1 MTRRPWL
8 ERRQRTHVRL
18 AAGLVAAALTL
29 LGCAASGLLA
39 PAAPRPQI
47 PGPMST
53 PSPATAPVGA
63 PVAFQ
68 GFDLLGEA
76 VISARLTIAG
86 VPVGGLSGITYDAE
100 LDLYYAISDDPA
112 SKGPARFYTLDI
124 DLSGASLDSTDVEVV
139 AVTELRDRNGAPFV
153 EMTLDLEAIAL
164 TPERTLYVSSEGQA
178 DQGVGPFLR
187 EYELDGSYLRDL
199 PVPRKFRPRAGER
212 TGIRHNLGFESVALD
227 ARRNYFYTA
236 TENALWQDGPAA
248 DVGVAS
254 PSRILRLD
262 RTSGRPMAEYV
273 YMVEPVGDAPPG
285 IDDFRTRG
293 LVDLLALDDSHL
305 LTLER
310 AYTQGVGNVVEL
322 FLVSL
327 EGATD
332 VRRWKSLEGKS
343 YRPVTKTSVLPLEAL
358 GLELDNLEGLTFGP
372 RLPDGRRSLVLVA
385 DNNFSPRQ
393 RNQILAFA
401 LEERQLTPSLIQG
414 SGHRS
419 PLEGAWVREVPGTV
433 TSPAA
438 RGRGFWMQ
446 GAGDR
451 DDTTSD
457 ALFVLPAGE
466 ADASPGDV
474 VLVDGLVRETGF
486 PGGLTV
492 TSLEDARFVIVER
505 GARLPSPVVIAT
517 SAAGGTSGARVL
529 PRQID
534 DDGLEIFEPTD
545 DAIDFFESLEGMRVA
560 ISSPTVVGPTTRFG
574 EFAVVGDDLT
584 GDDVIRSPTGGLVAS
599 SAATYPQP
607 FLVVPR
613 PGTEAPEVAV
623 GDRLDDSITGVIDY
637 AFGTFRILGGVLPEP
652 TAALH
657 PPPRTA
663 AAAATPTTDHALL
676 IATYNVENLSGRSGP
691 EKYQRLARSITG
703 PLGSPDIVALQE
715 IQDDTGPEDDGT
727 VSAEQTLA
735 RLAEAIEAAGGP
747 RYEHLS
753 IDPEDRAD
761 GGRPGANIRVAY
773 LYRPERVRFVPRG
786 TAQADTAAEWLVD
799 ERGPFLSPNPARVNP
814 KHPAFAADPDRN
826 QGGSRKPLAAEF
838 EFKGRRLFMV
848 NVHLRSKRGDS
859 PIFGAS
865 QPPVRPTQELRSAE
879 ALVIRDFLDRLLALD
894 PDAAAIVLGDFNE
907 HPYREPVALFAD
919 SGLTNLVE
927 RVPQDRRYTF
937 IFRGTAQV
945 LDNVLVTGSLA
956 RDSVATVEIVHL
968 NSDLPDSVRAAD
980 HDPIVVRLEW

>member
-1 MTRRPWL
+1 
-8 ERRQRTHVRL
+8 
-18 AAGLVAAALTL
+18 
-29 LGCAASGLLA
+29 
-39 PAAPRPQI
+39 
-47 PGPMST
+47 
-53 PSPATAPVGA
+53 
-63 PVAFQ
+63 
-68 GFDLLGEA
+68 
-76 VISARLTIAG
+76 
-86 VPVGGLSGITYDAE
+86 
-100 LDLYYAISDDPA
+100 
-112 SKGPARFYTLDI
+112 
-124 DLSGASLDSTDVEVV
+124 
-139 AVTELRDRNGAPFV
+139 
-153 EMTLDLEAIAL
+153 
-164 TPERTLYVSSEGQA
+164 
-178 DQGVGPFLR
+178 
-187 EYELDGSYLRDL
+187 
-199 PVPRKFRPRAGER
+199 
-212 TGIRHNLGFESVALD
+212 
-227 ARRNYFYTA
+227 
-236 TENALWQDGPAA
+236 
-248 DVGVAS
+248 
-254 PSRILRLD
+254 
-262 RTSGRPMAEYV
+262 
-273 YMVEPVGDAPPG
+273 
-285 IDDFRTRG
+285 
-293 LVDLLALDDSHL
+293 

-322 FLVSL
+322 FLISL

-343 YRPVTKTSVLPLEAL
+343 YRPVTKISVLPLEVL

-419 PLEGAWVREVPGTV
+419 PLEGAWVREVLGTV

-466 ADASPGDV
+466 ADPSAGDV

-486 PGGLTV
+486 PDDLTV
-492 TSLEDARFVIVER
+492 TSLEDARFVVVER
-505 GARLPSPVVIAT
+505 AARLPSPVVIGARGA
-517 SAAGGTSGARVL
+517 SGAGGGRTL

-534 DDGLEIFEPTD
+534 DDSLEIFEPTE

-560 ISSPTVVGPTTRFG
+560 IPNATVVGPTTRFG
-574 EFAVVGDDLT
+574 EFAVVADDLT
-584 GDDVIRSPTGGLVAS
+584 GDDVIRSAAGGLVATS
-599 SAATYPQP
+599 GQRYPQP

-623 GDRLDDSITGVIDY
+623 GDRFDNSITGVIDY
-637 AFGTFRILGGVLPEP
+637 AFGTFRILSEALPRP
-652 TAALH
+652 PSGLRTSPH
-657 PPPRTA
+657 PGPA
-663 AAAATPTTDHALL
+663 VAAATVATAATDNALL
-676 IATYNVENLSGRSGP
+676 VATYNVENLSARSGQ
-691 EKYQRLARSITG
+691 EKFERVAHSISG

-715 IQDDTGPEDDGT
+715 IQDDTGPENDGT